1 VNSVHI
7 FALVTGLTLFVG
19 MLELLRRR
27 QLREKYTVLWLLV
40 GIAIA
45 ILAIAPGIVN
55 VVGDLLHVA
64 DPPNLL
70 LFAACVVLLLFTV
83 QLSWEISKLEARTRT
98 LAEEVA
104 LLRYQAEQLQDP
116 R

>member
-1 VNSVHI
+1 MNSVHI

-64 DPPNLL
+64 DPPQPPALCRL
-70 LFAACVVLLLFTV
+70 RCPLVVHRST
-83 QLSWEISKLEARTRT
+83 QLGDQQTGS
-98 LAEEVA
+98 
-104 LLRYQAEQLQDP
+104 QDAHAG
-116 R
+116 